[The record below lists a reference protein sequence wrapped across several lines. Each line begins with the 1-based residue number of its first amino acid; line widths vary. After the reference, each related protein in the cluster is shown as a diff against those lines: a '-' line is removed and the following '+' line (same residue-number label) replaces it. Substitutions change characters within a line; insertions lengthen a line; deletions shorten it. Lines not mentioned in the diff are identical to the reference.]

1 MCSSD
6 VCGFSRVA
14 GQEQEI
20 MVFQMLVVF
29 QTSWSGTGNYVSF
42 RLAGLQESLLVSIVL
57 AETMIKTGT
66 VMYVLLMLVVT
77 E

>member
-20 MVFQMLVVF
+20 MVF

-57 AETMIKTGT
+57 AETMIMTGT